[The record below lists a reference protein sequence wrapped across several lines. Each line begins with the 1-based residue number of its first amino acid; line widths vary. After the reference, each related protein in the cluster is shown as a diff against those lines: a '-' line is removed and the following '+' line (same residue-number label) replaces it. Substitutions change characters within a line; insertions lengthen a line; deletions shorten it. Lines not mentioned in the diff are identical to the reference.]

1 MNATIASFNE
11 LVVAEG
17 VLLLRKVEEKVFS
30 LIRSLIFFA
39 G

>member
-17 VLLLRKVEEKVFS
+17 VLLLRKVEERRGVFS
-30 LIRSLIFFA
+30 LIR
-39 G
+39 